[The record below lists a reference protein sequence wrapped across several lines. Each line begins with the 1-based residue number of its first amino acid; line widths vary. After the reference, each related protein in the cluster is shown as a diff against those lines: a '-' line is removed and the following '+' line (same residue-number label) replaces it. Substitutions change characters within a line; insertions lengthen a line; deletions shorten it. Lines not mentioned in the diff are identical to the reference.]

1 MLTSLKFLFFP
12 GKTFKSDLI
21 LDFRKKLYFRLQAL
35 MFAYHLFHPY
45 HIIPTVKL
53 IAASVELSHTL
64 ITKMFMKIHTGI
76 GQVFIFF

>member
-1 MLTSLKFLFFP
+1 MLTSLKFP